1 MIFSPLQKGN
11 ANIDSQAAFVQE
23 LNNRDLTGK
32 QRFELLKQLRVSLTS
47 NTVSWVID
55 FGKAG
60 LESILD
66 NLNTCLQS

>member
-1 MIFSPLQKGN
+1 METPAS
-11 ANIDSQAAFVQE
+11 FVQA
-23 LNNRDLTGK
+23 LNNRELTGK

-47 NTVSWVID
+47 NTVSWLMD
-55 FGKAG
+55 FGKDG